1 MNTCEPLCVISSGAS
16 LEEIELVRA
25 HMNDIHVRAVYTRV
39 YMSRVLDSST
49 FWTAVSLQLLLQSAP
64 GLAAIVVMHMP
75 HSDEQN
81 VRRTTHQTQHQN
93 SAAHRPAL

>member
-1 MNTCEPLCVISSGAS
+1 MRVSTVISSGAS

-49 FWTAVSLQLLLQSAP
+49 FWTHLC
-64 GLAAIVVMHMP
+64 
-75 HSDEQN
+75 D
-81 VRRTTHQTQHQN
+81 
-93 SAAHRPAL
+93 